1 MKGIIVPTGREV
13 LLKNDDFIVSKTD
26 TKGRI
31 VYVNREFMRIS
42 GFSESELLGRQHNII
57 RHPGMPRGIF
67 KLLWDFI
74 AAGNECFA
82 YVKNLCKNGDHY
94 WVLAHVTPD
103 FNKQGEIIGFFSVRR
118 KPNQHAVDYF
128 SQLYEKLIK
137 AEQEAGTRR
146 ALAASS
152 ALIDQAVEEQ
162 GFENYQSFILSR

>member
-13 LLKNDDFIVSKTD
+13 FLHNKDYIVSKTD

-67 KLLWDFI
+67 KLLWDVI
-74 AAGNECFA
+74 AAGSECFA

-94 WVLAHVTPD
+94 WVLANVSPD
-103 FNKQGEIIGFFSVRR
+103 FDKQGEIIGFSPCGESRINR
-118 KPNQHAVDYF
+118 PWTT
-128 SQLYEKLIK
+128 S
-137 AEQEAGTRR
+137 R
-146 ALAASS
+146 SS
-152 ALIDQAVEEQ
+152 MR
-162 GFENYQSFILSR
+162 S